1 MWIVTVVGG
10 PIESGPAAGTL
21 SPGQEFSSWLPA
33 QARGKKGGDWP
44 GSPLRLTGGQEK
56 EGGLWRLSA
65 ASQDARKRPAC
76 GIEGWVRALMLARG
90 LPLGLSPSHLW
101 GWAPTSRLFL
111 SWDFWFSMSNTYLD
125 TPGLYLQQL
134 PPA

>member
-56 EGGLWRLSA
+56 EGGC
-65 ASQDARKRPAC
+65 C
-76 GIEGWVRALMLARG
+76 GVCLLLLRMLGKDPLVALRAG
-90 LPLGLSPSHLW
+90 
-101 GWAPTSRLFL
+101 
-111 SWDFWFSMSNTYLD
+111 
-125 TPGLYLQQL
+125 
-134 PPA
+134 